1 MMGSTSIKGGAMHG
15 VYVPLLTAFTDE
27 GEVDAGACAAHAEWV
42 AARGVQ
48 GLVPFGS
55 SGEGP
60 SLSLDERLR
69 VLDRLAAALPH
80 TPMVA
85 TLTESSLDT
94 ARRTIAAYNDRPLEA
109 VMILPPYY
117 FRPVTAA
124 MMRAFLEPL
133 IAASR
138 HPVLLY
144 HIPEFGPA
152 VPVEVVAGLPVW
164 GVKDSGGDL
173 AYTREVLAAGRNV
186 MVGAEHTIVDAVLSG
201 ARGTIAGFANVLPE
215 HLVAAVAGTEAGT
228 ETAARAVL
236 AEMLAVRDDLM
247 SRLGP
252 MQWVMALKQLAT
264 ERHGIPL
271 GAPRP
276 PIPPVAPATVAA
288 TVPALRA
295 ALQRLAAVA

>member
-1 MMGSTSIKGGAMHG
+1 MHG
-15 VYVPLLTAFTDE
+15 VYVPLLTAFTPD
-27 GEVDAGACAAHAEWV
+27 GRLDAGASAAHAEWV

-48 GLVPFGS
+48 GVVPFGS
-55 SGEGP
+55 TGEGP
-60 SLSLDERLR
+60 SLSLDERVV
-69 VLDRLAAALPH
+69 VLDRLSAAIPR
-80 TPMVA
+80 TPLVP
-85 TLTESSLDT
+85 TITESSLDT
-94 ARRTIAAYNDRPLEA
+94 ALRTVAAYNDRALEA

-117 FRPVTAA
+117 FRPVTAD

-152 VPVEVVAGLPVW
+152 VPAGLAAELDVW

-173 AYTREVLAAGRNV
+173 AYTREVLATGRNV

-215 HLVAAVAGTEAGT
+215 HLVAAVAETQAGAEST
-228 ETAARAVL
+228 ARAAL
-236 AEMLAVRDDLM
+236 AEMLDFRADLM
-247 SRLGP
+247 SRLQP

-271 GAPRP
+271 GGPRP
-276 PIPPVAPATVAA
+276 PVPPVDPEVVAA
-288 TVPALRA
+288 TVPALHA
-295 ALQRLAAVA
+295 VVQRLAAVA

>member
-1 MMGSTSIKGGAMHG
+1 MHG
-15 VYVPLLTAFTDE
+15 VYVPLLTAFTED
-27 GEVDAGACAAHAEWV
+27 GRLDAGASAAHAEWV

-48 GLVPFGS
+48 GVVPFGS

-60 SLSLDERLR
+60 SLSLDERLL
-69 VLDRLAAALPH
+69 VLDRLATVIPR
-80 TPMVA
+80 TPVVA
-85 TLTESSLDT
+85 TITESSLDT
-94 ARRTIAAYNDRPLEA
+94 ALRTVAAYNDRSLEA

-124 MMRAFLEPL
+124 MMRAFLAPL

-152 VPVEVVAGLPVW
+152 VPVEVVIELDVW

-173 AYTREVLAAGRNV
+173 AYTREVLATGRNV
-186 MVGAEHTIVDAVLSG
+186 MVGAEHTVVDAVLSG

-215 HLVAAVAGTEAGT
+215 HLVAAVAGTQAGAEST
-228 ETAARAVL
+228 ARAAL
-236 AEMLAVRDDLM
+236 AEMLTFRADLM
-247 SRLGP
+247 SRLQP

-276 PIPPVAPATVAA
+276 PVPPVAPEVVAA
-288 TVPALRA
+288 TVPALHA
-295 ALQRLAAVA
+295 VVQRLAAVA

>member
-1 MMGSTSIKGGAMHG
+1 MHG
-15 VYVPLLTAFTDE
+15 VYVPLLTAFTED
-27 GEVDAGACAAHAEWV
+27 GHLDAGASAAHAEWV

-48 GLVPFGS
+48 GVVPFGS

-60 SLSLDERLR
+60 SLSLDEKLR
-69 VLDRLAAALPH
+69 VLDRLTGAIPR
-80 TPMVA
+80 TPVVA
-85 TLTESSLDT
+85 TITESGLDT
-94 ARRTIAAYNDRPLEA
+94 ALRTVAAYNDRALEA

-152 VPVEVVAGLPVW
+152 VPVEVAAELDVW

-173 AYTREVLAAGRNV
+173 TYTRQVLAAGRDV
-186 MVGAEHTIVDAVLSG
+186 MVGAEHTVVDAVLSG

-215 HLVAAVAGTEAGT
+215 HLIVAATGAQPGAEG
-228 ETAARAVL
+228 AARAAL
-236 AEMLAVRDDLM
+236 AEMLAFRADLM
-247 SRLGP
+247 ARLQP

-271 GAPRP
+271 GPPRP
-276 PIPPVAPATVAA
+276 PVPPVSPEIVAA
-288 TVPALRA
+288 TVPALQAVVR
-295 ALQRLAAVA
+295 RLAAVG